1 MIIEAA
7 SVAITPPREPRR
19 SGSPPVGV
27 GPRLRAMVAS
37 PPAPDR
43 PSPFEALAAVARTL
57 GESIDLRQVF
67 TRVAEAARTAVPFE
81 RMRVLLEEG
90 EGLRVYASEQNGAP
104 GWEDGHLVPRADI
117 SQQFWHDFV
126 VERVDV
132 RRELD
137 PAFAWDRETIE
148 SGHRSIVRAM
158 LRCGERRLGVLGFAS
173 RQPDAFTAEHE
184 VVVLALADL
193 VSAAL
198 EHERMWNEEHRR
210 RRRGDA
216 LDSLLPTL
224 AKSMDIREIFQQISE
239 VSQDVIPHDF
249 VGIAFLSPDGTIMP
263 VYALSE
269 GRMDHLPAP
278 TTVPERMAAIGG
290 GFFIVRDAVI
300 VDHATRR
307 VRQSFLTADH
317 GEVPTHETELD
328 PARFYLVAEKRLRS
342 TVSVALRSQGEISGV
357 MMFGSK
363 RPHAYDAHDA
373 DLARRVADHVTL
385 ALAYQR
391 MAEQQRLA
399 AEARAHAATLET
411 RVQSLTREIDAITG
425 YGRVVGESPS
435 WRRVVKMAAQVA
447 PTDSTVLLL
456 GESGT
461 GKEVIARTIHRASR
475 RGEGPF
481 VALNCAALPE
491 NLLESELFG
500 HERGA
505 FTGAT
510 QAKPGQMELA
520 AGGTLF
526 LDEVAEMSLSAQAKF
541 LRVLQEREFQRVG
554 GTKVLTADVRFIA
567 ATNRNLRTAIER
579 GTFREDLYYRLQVF
593 EIRLPPLRERVE
605 DILPLSD
612 LFLADLAQR
621 VARPPAGV
629 SREARE
635 SLIEY
640 SWPGNVRELRNV
652 LERAAILCDGGLI
665 GAEHL
670 TLTPRPV
677 VESEV
682 PAVGALPDTDLM
694 RAEKSLV
701 EKALTDAKYN
711 KSKAARAL
719 GLTRTQLYVRLRRHG
734 LE

>member
-1 MIIEAA
+1 
-7 SVAITPPREPRR
+7 
-19 SGSPPVGV
+19 
-27 GPRLRAMVAS
+27 
-37 PPAPDR
+37 
-43 PSPFEALAAVARTL
+43 
-57 GESIDLRQVF
+57 
-67 TRVAEAARTAVPFE
+67 
-81 RMRVLLEEG
+81 
-90 EGLRVYASEQNGAP
+90 
-104 GWEDGHLVPRADI
+104 
-117 SQQFWHDFV
+117 
-126 VERVDV
+126 
-132 RRELD
+132 
-137 PAFAWDRETIE
+137 
-148 SGHRSIVRAM
+148 
-158 LRCGERRLGVLGFAS
+158 
-173 RQPDAFTAEHE
+173 
-184 VVVLALADL
+184 
-193 VSAAL
+193 
-198 EHERMWNEEHRR
+198 
-210 RRRGDA
+210 
-216 LDSLLPTL
+216 
-224 AKSMDIREIFQQISE
+224 
-239 VSQDVIPHDF
+239 
-249 VGIAFLSPDGTIMP
+249 
-263 VYALSE
+263 
-269 GRMDHLPAP
+269 
-278 TTVPERMAAIGG
+278 
-290 GFFIVRDAVI
+290 
-300 VDHATRR
+300 
-307 VRQSFLTADH
+307 
-317 GEVPTHETELD
+317 
-328 PARFYLVAEKRLRS
+328 
-342 TVSVALRSQGEISGV
+342 
-357 MMFGSK
+357 
-363 RPHAYDAHDA
+363 
-373 DLARRVADHVTL
+373 VADHVTL

-425 YGRVVGESPS
+425 YGRVGGESPS
-435 WRRVVKMAAQVA
+435 WKRVLKMAAQVA

-475 RGEGPF
+475 RAEGPF

-526 LDEVAEMSLSAQAKF
+526 LDEVAEMSLSSQAKF

-554 GTKVLTADVRFIA
+554 GTKGLTADVRFIA

-593 EIRLPPLRERVE
+593 EIRLPPLRERTE

-677 VESEV
+677 VEPEV

-694 RAEKSLV
+694 RAEKSIV
-701 EKALTDAKYN
+701 EKALKDAKYN